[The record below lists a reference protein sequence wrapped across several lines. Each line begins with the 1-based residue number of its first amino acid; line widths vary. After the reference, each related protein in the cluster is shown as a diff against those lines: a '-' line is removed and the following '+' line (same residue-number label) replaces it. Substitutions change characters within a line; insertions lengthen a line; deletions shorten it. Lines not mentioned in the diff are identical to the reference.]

1 MLPRPR
7 FLLKWR
13 SRKTAVAEKKTSGKA
28 HGEYPSADETTI
40 VDSRQDSEE
49 DDRCSE
55 DDPEIKCAAILA
67 KLRALIE
74 EAKANIQII
83 QAKTKPSVDDDGEKD
98 NQDIQKLNTMI
109 DEAKVTI
116 EVLDSKVSNSGKE
129 KRLRL
134 LFDDAQYVISQVMSA
149 PVTPIMERSGSLN
162 IKKAASCTEEGFFLE
177 QSKKDTILDTDEIV
191 LMDASRGERTR
202 ESVLEGLIEEVR
214 LLTGLGDTSK
224 QIATEEFAV
233 EEPLENIKSENIV
246 KTITKTN
253 EVDDRN
259 FLVLMADMVEEFGGM
274 LAEDSAKL
282 AEKAPFPQCW
292 Y

>member
-1 MLPRPR
+1 MIPRPR
-7 FLLKWR
+7 LLQKWR
-13 SRKTAVAEKKTSGKA
+13 ARKTAVAEKKASGKA

-49 DDRCSE
+49 GDRCSE
-55 DDPEIKCAAILA
+55 DDPEIKCAAILVN
-67 KLRALIE
+67 LRALIE

-83 QAKTKPSVDDDGEKD
+83 QAKTKPAVVDDDGEKD

-109 DEAKVTI
+109 DEAKFTI

-149 PVTPIMERSGSLN
+149 PVTPIVERSGNLN
-162 IKKAASCTEEGFFLE
+162 IKKTVSCTEEGFFPE
-177 QSKKDTILDTDEIV
+177 QSKRDTNLDTNENV
-191 LMDASRGERTR
+191 VMDASRGDKTKEI
-202 ESVLEGLIEEVR
+202 VLEGLMEEVR
-214 LLTGLGDTSK
+214 LLTGFTSK
-224 QIATEEFAV
+224 QVATEESTM
-233 EEPLENIKSENIV
+233 EESMENLSIV
-246 KTITKTN
+246 TTITETN
-253 EVDDRN
+253 EVDDRS

-282 AEKAPFPQCW
+282 AEKARFPQCW